1 MPVPF
6 RELLASGRLIL
17 FDGGMGTMLYS
28 RGVFLNTSFDLVNLQ
43 NPSLVQSIH
52 EEYLAAGADVIE
64 TNTFGANPVKLRV
77 HGLTEQ
83 IHAINL
89 AGAQIARQA
98 AGDQAYVAGS
108 IGPLGLRIEPLGPTS
123 FEEARQAFEA
133 QVLPLLEGGVDL
145 FVLETFTN
153 LDELT
158 QAVAA
163 IRAHSELPILASV
176 TVDDDGNTIYGTP
189 PERFTPRLDALGVDI
204 IGLNCSVGPKPML
217 DAIQQMAQWTEKPL
231 AAQPNAGHPRIFQD
245 RTIYLCSP
253 EYMASYAR
261 KLIKAGV
268 QVLGGCCG
276 TTPDHIREIARSV
289 KALQSMRKQ
298 LHQEIKTTRVP
309 ELDVTPVPLAEKSRL
324 AAALAAGRFVVSV
337 ELTPPKG
344 CDPSGILE
352 KARQLHAAGVDAINL
367 PDGPRASA
375 RMSNQILSVLI
386 HQQVGIE
393 PIPHYCCR
401 DRNLLG
407 MQSDL
412 LGLYSAGI
420 HNILLITGDP
430 PKLGD
435 YPDATAVFD
444 VDSIGLTNIVYGLNH
459 GYDLGQNPIGRPTG
473 YLIGVGVNPCA
484 VDLEREI
491 KRFFYKVEAGAEY
504 AITQPVFDVE
514 TLLQFLEKIK
524 SHRIPV
530 LAGIWPLASYRNAE
544 FMNNEV
550 PGVVIPKAIM
560 RRMYEAEEAG
570 QGRQEGIQIAQEMI
584 QALLPHIQG
593 IQISAPFGRLEVVHE
608 VMQVLRRGEVLAGDF
623 RSD

>member
-1 MPVPF
+1 MSFTVLVPF
-6 RELLASGRLIL
+6 RDLLAQGHLIL

-28 RGVFLNTSFDLVNLQ
+28 RGVFLNTSFDVVNLQ
-43 NPSLVQSIH
+43 NPALVQSIH
-52 EEYLAAGADVIE
+52 EAYLAAGADVIE
-64 TNTFGANPVKLRV
+64 TNTFGANPFKLKAY
-77 HGLTEQ
+77 GLGDQ
-83 IHAINL
+83 VYAINL

-98 AGDQAYVAGS
+98 AGTSAYVAGA
-108 IGPLGLRIEPLGPTS
+108 IGPLGIQIEPLGPTS
-123 FEEARQAFEA
+123 FAEARQAFEA
-133 QVLPLLEGGVDL
+133 QVLPLLAGGVDL
-145 FVLETFTN
+145 FILETFTN
-153 LDELT
+153 LEELR

-163 IRAHSELPILASV
+163 IRAHSALPIVASV
-176 TVDDDGNTIYGTP
+176 TVDDDGHTLHGTSP
-189 PERFTPRLDALGVDI
+189 QRFTCFLDALEVDI

-217 DAIQQMAQWTEKPL
+217 DALQQMTQWTSKPL
-231 AAQPNAGHPRIFQD
+231 AAQPNAGHPRVYHD

-261 KLIKAGV
+261 KFIKAGV

-276 TTPDHIREIARSV
+276 TTPEHIREIARSI
-289 KALQSMRKQ
+289 KALQSTRKPIQ
-298 LHQEIKTTRVP
+298 VKTKQANTS
-309 ELDVTPVPLAEKSRL
+309 ELNITPVPLAEKSRL
-324 AAALAAGRFVVSV
+324 AAAVATGQFVVSV

-344 CDPSGILE
+344 CDPSAVLE
-352 KARQLHAAGVDAINL
+352 KARKLQAAGVDAINL

-375 RMSNQILSVLI
+375 RMSNQILSILI

-407 MQSDL
+407 IQSDL
-412 LGLYSAGI
+412 LGLYAAGI

-444 VDSIGLTNIVYGLNH
+444 VDAIGLTHIVHGLNH
-459 GYDLGQNPIGRPTG
+459 GYDLGQNPIGKPTG
-473 YLIGVGVNPCA
+473 YFIGVGINPYA

-504 AITQPVFDVE
+504 AITQPIFDVE
-514 TLLQFLEKIK
+514 ALLRFLEKTQ
-524 SHRIPV
+524 SHRIPI

-550 PGVVIPKAIM
+550 PGVVIPTTIM
-560 RRMYEAEEAG
+560 ERMYQAEVAG
-570 QGRQEGIQIAQEMI
+570 QGYQEGIRIAQEMV
-584 QALLPHIQG
+584 QALRPHIQG
-593 IQISAPFGRLEVVHE
+593 IQISAPFGRLEAVYAVLQVVE
-608 VMQVLRRGEVLAGDF
+608 RQ
-623 RSD
+623 

>member
-1 MPVPF
+1 MPAPF

-17 FDGGMGTMLYS
+17 FDGGLGTMLYS
-28 RGVFLNTSFDLVNLQ
+28 KGVFLNTSFDLINLQ
-43 NPSLVQSIH
+43 NPTLV
-52 EEYLAAGADVIE
+52 EEVHRLYLEAGADVIE
-64 TNTFGANPVKLRV
+64 TNTFGANPFKLKA
-77 HGLTEQ
+77 HGLAEQ
-83 IHAINL
+83 LHAINL
-89 AGAQIARQA
+89 AGAQIARRA
-98 AGDQAYVAGS
+98 AGDHAWVAGS
-108 IGPLGLRIEPLGPTS
+108 IGPLGVRIEPLGPTS
-123 FEEARQAFEA
+123 FEEAREAFEA
-133 QVLPLLEGGVDL
+133 QVRPLLEGGVDL

-163 IRAHSELPILASV
+163 VRRHSDLPILASV

-189 PERFTPRLDALGVDI
+189 PERFTPRLDALEIDM

-217 DAIQQMAQWTEKPL
+217 EAIQQMSQWTDKPL

-261 KLIKAGV
+261 KMIKAGV
-268 QVLGGCCG
+268 QILGGCCG
-276 TTPDHIREIARSV
+276 TTPEHIREIARSV
-289 KALQSMRKQ
+289 KALQPMRQ
-298 LHQEIKTTRVP
+298 HLNRAPQVVNGP
-309 ELDVTPVPLAEKSRL
+309 ELNVTPVPLAEKSRL
-324 AAALAAGRFVVSV
+324 AASLAAGRFVVSV

-344 CDPSGILE
+344 CDPSAILE
-352 KARQLHAAGVDAINL
+352 KARQLHSWGVDAINL

-375 RMSNQILSVLI
+375 RMSNQILSILM
-386 HQQVGIE
+386 HQQIGIE

-412 LGLYSAGI
+412 LGLYTAGI
-420 HNILLITGDP
+420 HNILLVTGDP

-444 VDSIGLTNIVYGLNH
+444 VDAIGLTNIVNGLNH
-459 GYDLGQNPIGRPTG
+459 GYDLGHNPIGAPTG

-484 VDLEREI
+484 VELEREI
-491 KRFFYKVEAGAEY
+491 QRFFYKVEAGAEY

-514 TLLQFLEKIK
+514 ALLSFLERIE

-550 PGVVIPKAIM
+550 PGVVIPDSIM
-560 RRMYEAEEAG
+560 RRMCEAEEAG
-570 QGRQEGIQIAQEMI
+570 QGRQEGVRIACEMV
-584 QALLPHIQG
+584 QQLRPHVQG
-593 IQISAPFGRLEVVHE
+593 IQISAPFGRLEPVQE
-608 VMQVLRRGEVLAGDF
+608 ILAGLE
-623 RSD
+623 R

>member
-17 FDGGMGTMLYS
+17 FDGGLGTMLYS
-28 RGVFLNTSFDLVNLQ
+28 KGIFLNTSFDLVNLQ
-43 NPSLVQSIH
+43 NPGLVQEVH
-52 EEYLAAGADVIE
+52 ELYLAAGSEVIE
-64 TNTFGANPVKLRV
+64 TNTFGANPYKLKA
-77 HGLTEQ
+77 HGLVDQ
-83 IHAINL
+83 VHAINL
-89 AGAQIARQA
+89 AGARIARKA
-98 AGDQAYVAGS
+98 AGELAYVAGS
-108 IGPLGLRIEPLGPTS
+108 IGPLGVRIEPLGPTS
-123 FEEARQAFEA
+123 FAEAQEAFEA

-145 FVLETFTN
+145 FVVETFTN

-163 IRAHSELPILASV
+163 IRKHSDLPILASV

-189 PERFTPRLDALGVDI
+189 PERFTPRLDALDVDI
-204 IGLNCSVGPKPML
+204 LGLNCSVGPKPML
-217 DAIQQMAQWTEKPL
+217 EAIQNMSQWTDKPL

-276 TTPDHIREIARSV
+276 TTPEHIREIARSV
-289 KALQSMRKQ
+289 KALQPMRALMQ
-298 LHQEIKTTRVP
+298 QEQKRTVAP
-309 ELDVTPVPLAEKSRL
+309 DLDIVPVPLAEKSRL
-324 AAALAAGRFVVSV
+324 AAAIASGRFVVSV

-344 CDPSGILE
+344 CEPSAILE
-352 KARQLHAAGVDAINL
+352 KARELYAHGVDAINL

-375 RMSNQILSVLI
+375 RMSNQILSILM
-386 HQQVGIE
+386 HQQIGIE

-444 VDSIGLTNIVYGLNH
+444 VDAIGLTNIVKGLNH
-459 GYDLGQNPIGRPTG
+459 GYDLGQNPIGKPTG
-473 YLIGVGVNPCA
+473 YFIGVGVNPCA

-491 KRFFYKVEAGAEY
+491 RRYFYKVEAGAEY

-514 TLLQFLEKIK
+514 ALLEFLSKTA

-550 PGVVIPKAIM
+550 PGVVIPEVIM
-560 RRMYEAEEAG
+560 QRMYEAEERG
-570 QGRQEGIQIAQEMI
+570 EGREEGVRIAQEMVRF
-584 QALLPHIQG
+584 LRPHIQG
-593 IQISAPFGRLEVVHE
+593 IQISAPFGRLEPVFE
-608 VMQVLRRGEVLAGDF
+608 VMKAIEN
-623 RSD
+623 

>member
-1 MPVPF
+1 MPAPF

-17 FDGGMGTMLYS
+17 FDGGLGTMLYS
-28 RGVFLNTSFDLVNLQ
+28 KGVFLNTNFDLVNLQ
-43 NPSLVQSIH
+43 SPQLVQELH
-52 EEYLAAGADVIE
+52 ELYLEAGADVIE
-64 TNTFGANPVKLRV
+64 TNTFGANPYKLRA
-77 HGLTEQ
+77 HGLEEQ
-83 IHAINL
+83 VHAINL
-89 AGAQIARQA
+89 AGAQIARRA
-98 AGDQAYVAGS
+98 AGEQAYVAGS
-108 IGPLGLRIEPLGPTS
+108 IGPLGIKIEPLGPTS
-123 FEEARQAFEA
+123 FAEAQAAFET

-145 FVLETFTN
+145 FVVETFTN
-153 LDELT
+153 LDELV

-163 IRAHSELPILASV
+163 IRKHSDLPILASV

-189 PERFTPRLDALGVDI
+189 PERFTPRLDALDVDML
-204 IGLNCSVGPKPML
+204 GLNCSVGPKPML
-217 DAIQQMAQWTEKPL
+217 DAIMQMSEWTDKPL
-231 AAQPNAGHPRIFQD
+231 AAQPNAGHPRIYQD

-268 QVLGGCCG
+268 QILGGCCG
-276 TTPDHIREIARSV
+276 TTPEHIREIARSV
-289 KALQSMRKQ
+289 KALQPMRALLDAKP
-298 LHQEIKTTRVP
+298 KSKPAP
-309 ELDVTPVPLAEKSRL
+309 ELNIAPVPVAEKSRL
-324 AAALAAGRFVVSV
+324 AAGIQAGRFVVSV

-344 CDPSGILE
+344 CDPTAILD
-352 KARQLHAAGVDAINL
+352 KARELHARGVDAINL

-375 RMSNQILSVLI
+375 RMSNQILSVLM

-412 LGLYSAGI
+412 LGLYTAGI

-444 VDSIGLTNIVYGLNH
+444 VDAIGLTNMVKGLNH
-459 GYDLGQNPIGRPTG
+459 GYDLGNNPIGKPTG
-473 YLIGVGVNPCA
+473 YFIGVGANPCA

-491 KRFFYKVEAGAEY
+491 RRFYYKVEAGAEY

-514 TLLQFLEKIK
+514 ALLHFLEQIESHKIP
-524 SHRIPV
+524 I

-550 PGVVIPKAIM
+550 PGVVIPDVIM
-560 RRMYEAEEAG
+560 QRMCAADAAG
-570 QGRQEGIQIAQEMI
+570 RAKEEGILIAQEMVQI
-584 QALLPHIQG
+584 LRPHVQG
-593 IQISAPFGRLEVVHE
+593 IQISAPFGRLDPVF
-608 VMQVLRRGEVLAGDF
+608 EVLSVLPSAK
-623 RSD
+623 

>member
-1 MPVPF
+1 MLQPF
-6 RELLASGRLIL
+6 RDLLGSGRLIL
-17 FDGGMGTMLYS
+17 FDGGLGTMLYS
-28 RGVFLNTSFDLVNLQ
+28 KGVFLNTSFDLVNLQ
-43 NPSLVQSIH
+43 NPQLV
-52 EEYLAAGADVIE
+52 EEMHALYLAAGAEVIE
-64 TNTFGANPVKLRV
+64 TNTFGANPVKLKA
-77 HGLTEQ
+77 HGLEKQ
-83 IHAINL
+83 VFAINL
-89 AGAQIARQA
+89 AGAEIARRA
-98 AGDQAYVAGS
+98 AGQHAYVAGS
-108 IGPLGLRIEPLGPTS
+108 IGPLGIKIEPLGPTS
-123 FEEARQAFEA
+123 FIEAQAAFEA

-145 FVLETFTN
+145 FVVETFTN

-163 IRAHSELPILASV
+163 IRKHSDLPILASV

-189 PERFTPRLDALGVDI
+189 PERFTPRLDALDVDM

-217 DAIQQMAQWTEKPL
+217 DAILQMTQWTDKPL
-231 AAQPNAGHPRIFQD
+231 AAQPNAGHPRIYQD

-268 QVLGGCCG
+268 QILGGCCG
-276 TTPDHIREIARSV
+276 TAPEHIQEMARSV
-289 KALQSMRKQ
+289 KALQPMRVHLQAKP
-298 LHQEIKTTRVP
+298 KSAPAP
-309 ELDVTPVPLAEKSRL
+309 ELDITPVPVVEKSRL
-324 AAALAAGRFVVSV
+324 AAGIEAGRFVVSV

-344 CDPSGILE
+344 CDPTAILE
-352 KARQLHAAGVDAINL
+352 KARQLHTLGIDAINL

-375 RMSNQILSVLI
+375 RMSNQILSILI

-412 LGLYSAGI
+412 LGLYTAGI

-444 VDSIGLTNIVYGLNH
+444 VDAIGLTNMVHGLNY
-459 GYDLGQNPIGRPTG
+459 GYDLGRNPIGKPTG
-473 YLIGVGVNPCA
+473 YFIGVGVNPCA
-484 VDLEREI
+484 VDLEREMR
-491 KRFFYKVEAGAEY
+491 RFQYKVEAGAEY
-504 AITQPVFDVE
+504 AITQPVFDIE
-514 TLLQFLEKIK
+514 ALFRFLKQIE
-524 SHRIPV
+524 SYRIPI

-550 PGVVIPKAIM
+550 PGVVIPDAIM
-560 RRMYEAEEAG
+560 HRMSEAEAE
-570 QGRQEGIQIAQEMI
+570 GRGKEEGICIAQEMVL
-584 QALLPHIQG
+584 ALRKHVQG
-593 IQISAPFGRLEVVHE
+593 IQISAPFGRLDP
-608 VMQVLRRGEVLAGDF
+608 VLEVLSVLDAAK
-623 RSD
+623 